1 MGAMSTDLICFNQL
15 GHSTLTGRS
24 RVRVITFDFAWAT
37 IEPVIEPPAADEPR
51 RLIPDSG
58 FADDDGGVAPGV
70 AAALAAYDSGEAS
83 YAETLAVLQQS
94 RLLVPVVAVA
104 GDVEIDDQGLAHDK
118 SSDMATV
125 LMTGRDGRTALLAF
139 TGTGPLRA
147 WDPQARPVPVSTAL
161 AAGSAAQEGADA
173 LLIDVAGPTR
183 FVIEG
188 EDLTAVAAGWTL
200 ARVGDRTA
208 WIRPATE

>member
-1 MGAMSTDLICFNQL
+1 M
-15 GHSTLTGRS
+15 
-24 RVRVITFDFAWAT
+24 
-37 IEPVIEPPAADEPR
+37 IEPPAADEPR
-51 RLIPDSG
+51 RLIPDPG
-58 FADDDGGVAPGV
+58 FAADDGSVAPGV
-70 AAALAAYDSGEAS
+70 AAALSAYDAGEAS
-83 YAETLAVLQQS
+83 YAETLAVLQQA

-125 LMTGRDGRTALLAF
+125 LLTGRDGRTALLAF

-147 WDPQARPVPVSTAL
+147 WDPGARPVPVPTAL
-161 AAGSAAQEGADA
+161 AASSAAQDGAHA
-173 LLIDVAGPTR
+173 LVVDVAGPTR

-188 EDLTAVAAGWTL
+188 DDLTAVAAGWTL

-208 WIRPATE
+208 WIRPAAE